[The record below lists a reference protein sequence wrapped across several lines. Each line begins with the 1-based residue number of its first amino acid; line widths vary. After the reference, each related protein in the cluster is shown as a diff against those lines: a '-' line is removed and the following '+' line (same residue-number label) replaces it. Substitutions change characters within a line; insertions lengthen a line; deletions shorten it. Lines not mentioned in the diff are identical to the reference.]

1 VRSRSGP
8 RSNLNDLELL
18 KLETSTIFALSE
30 AGRILHGRSPERGA
44 GPRLSLCRSRAGNVL
59 SLRHD
64 VDDETAREIESVA
77 AIEPALDAPG
87 APPVHLDELVRILRA
102 TPPDEREPGGPIY
115 AFPERLGFEHSAG
128 LVRSS
133 TSEGD
138 RLVAGLVKH
147 GMPESLSSLGFVNV
161 GEFWEPWCIGADGAE
176 IAAIA
181 FTVGMTAASAEVG
194 VCSMVP
200 FRGRG
205 FAAAAV
211 AGWASHPEL
220 RERTLFYSTSWSNVS
235 SQRVTDR
242 LGLRFFGSR
251 LTID

>member
-1 VRSRSGP
+1 VTSRSDL

-18 KLETSTIFALSE
+18 KLECATIFALSE
-30 AGRILHGRSPERGA
+30 SGRMLHGRSPERGA
-44 GPRLSLCRSRAGNVL
+44 GPRMSLCRSRAGNVL

-64 VDDETAREIESVA
+64 VDDETAREIECVA
-77 AIEPALDAPG
+77 AIEPALDEPR
-87 APPVHLDELVRILRA
+87 APPAYLDELVRILGA

-115 AFPERLGFEHSAG
+115 AFPERLAFEHPAG
-128 LVRSS
+128 LVRSG
-133 TSEGD
+133 TPEGD
-138 RLVAGLVKH
+138 RLVARLVEH
-147 GMPESLSSLGFVNV
+147 GMPESLSSLGFVDV
-161 GEFWEPWCIGADGAE
+161 GEFWEPWCIAADGAE
-176 IAAIA
+176 IASIA

-194 VCSMVP
+194 ICSMVA

-220 RERTLFYSTSWSNVS
+220 RERTLFYSTSWSNPS

-242 LGLRFFGSR
+242 LGLRFIGTR
-251 LTID
+251 LTIG